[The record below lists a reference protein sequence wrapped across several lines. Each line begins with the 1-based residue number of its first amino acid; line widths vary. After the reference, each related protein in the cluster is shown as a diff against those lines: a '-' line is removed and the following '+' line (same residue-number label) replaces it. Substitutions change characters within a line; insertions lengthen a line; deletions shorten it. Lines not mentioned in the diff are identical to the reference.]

1 MVTAPKQLP
10 EQELIG
16 RALALV
22 PGVAFAIVFG
32 SVARGAAHSNSDVD
46 VAIAGTS
53 LDPSALA
60 ALLSEAMGRE
70 AHVLRLDEATIPLLE
85 ALIDDG
91 IVVYERQI
99 GAAAAWRS
107 HTLADL
113 ELDRPWY
120 ARQRDAWL
128 KRVAERGL

>member
-1 MVTAPKQLP
+1 VVTAPQLP
-10 EQELIG
+10 EHDRIG
-16 RALALV
+16 RALALI
-22 PGVAFAIVFG
+22 PGVDFAIVFG
-32 SVARGAAHSNSDVD
+32 SVARDTPRADSDLD
-46 VAIAGTS
+46 VAISGIG

-60 ALLSEAMGRE
+60 AILSESVERE
-70 AHVLRLDEATIPLLE
+70 AHVVRLEDVTIPLLE
-85 ALIDDG
+85 AIIDDG
-91 IVVYERQI
+91 IVVYERRA

-107 HTLADL
+107 HALADL